1 MRSRFVNQRLA
12 AVPMEPSA
20 TVAIPDGDGGVRI
33 WAPLQAPHTARD
45 VFAGS
50 LGLDKEAVHVT
61 VPNVGGGFGARIAA
75 YPEQAAVA
83 AAALRLG
90 KPVRYVESR
99 WETMIAMQH
108 GRAQVQDVELGARSD
123 GTLVGIR
130 VHVIAD
136 CGAYPADAVIM
147 PFLTGQMASGVYNV
161 PRVDFGFTCVVTNTT
176 PIGAYRGA
184 GRPEATALIERAM
197 NQLAEKLEL
206 DPAELRRRN
215 FIAPDDF
222 PHKTVAGATYDSGE
236 YARALDGVLEA
247 AGYDA
252 LRSEQA
258 QRRERGDVRQL
269 GIGLCTYVELTGLG
283 VEVGTCTV
291 DEEGIATV
299 KTGTS
304 PQGQGHETTWAQL
317 VSWTLGVP
325 MDDVRVVHSDTRKV
339 PRGMG
344 TMGSR
349 TLQVGGSAMINAT
362 REVLAKG
369 RELAAHLLE
378 AAVDDIEVVPG
389 QGLGVAGTPTAT
401 VSWAELAKAAAD
413 PARLPEGMEP
423 GLDAINDFETPDSS
437 YPFGA
442 HIAVVEVDMETGLTK
457 LIRHVTVD
465 DSGNIAN
472 PLLAEGQIHGGIAQ
486 GVAQA
491 LYEEIAYDEDGNC
504 VAGSLTSYALPT
516 AAELPFFETARTE
529 TPSPLNPL
537 GAKGIGESGAI
548 GATPGGVER
557 GRRRAVASGGR
568 EHRHA
573 RDADAGVAGDRVGAQ
588 RRGGVGPVAGRGG
601 GLDLVVLLEALQS
614 VPEPHAPAEQD
625 RDHHDVQ
632 VVDEP
637 GGEEVAD
644 HRGASADAH
653 VLAVRGL
660 AGRLERLGRR
670 RVEEVERRAALH
682 LDRRARV
689 MGEDEDRCVERRVG
703 TPRALPLRV
712 LVPAGVAELP
722 GTHDLGADPR
732 IVPPHEDVVDA
743 AATAGLA
750 HHRVAN
756 IHSCSRVAGVTE
768 MRVVALTL
776 AGAEAVERDGEV
788 VDAGE

>member
-1 MRSRFVNQRLA
+1 MPASDATVNGQYGIAVRRREDPPLVQGTGTYTDDVDAPGALHAHFVRSEVAHGRIAGIETAAAAAAPGVAGVFTGADLGLEPFPPGPMAPDDMLRPTLARDVVRFQGEAIAVVVADSRAAAVDAAELVEVDFEPLDILVDPERALDDGAPQLFADKGSNLAFQGGNADEGALEGADVVVRSRYVNQRLA

-20 TVAIPDGDGGVRI
+20 TVAVPDPESGGVRI

-45 VFAGS
+45 VFAGA
-50 LGLDKEAVHVT
+50 LGLEKDAVHVT

-136 CGAYPADAVIM
+136 CGAYPGDAVIM
-147 PFLTGQMASGVYNV
+147 PFLTGQMASGVYAI
-161 PRVDFGFTCVVTNTT
+161 PRVDFGFRCVVTNTT

-184 GRPEATALIERAM
+184 GRPEATALVERAM
-197 NQLAEKLEL
+197 DQLAAKLDM

-236 YARALDGVLEA
+236 YARALDLVLEA

-252 LRSEQA
+252 LREQQA
-258 QRRERGDVRQL
+258 KRRADGDVKQL

-283 VEVGTCTV
+283 AEVGTCTV
-291 DEEGIATV
+291 DEEGIVTV

-325 MDDVRVVHSDTRKV
+325 MDDVRIEHSDTRKV

-362 REVLAKG
+362 REVLSKG

-378 AAVDDIEVVPG
+378 AAVDDVQVVPG
-389 QGLGVAGTPTAT
+389 QGLGVAGTPSAT
-401 VSWAELAKAAAD
+401 ISWGDLAKAAAD
-413 PARLPEGMEP
+413 PSKLPEGMEP

-442 HIAVVEVDMETGLTK
+442 HVAVVEVDMETGLAK

-516 AAELPFFETARTE
+516 AAELPMFETSRTE

-548 GATPGGVER
+548 GATP
-557 GRRRAVASGGR
+557 AVWNA
-568 EHRHA
+568 
-573 RDADAGVAGDRVGAQ
+573 
-588 RRGGVGPVAGRGG
+588 
-601 GLDLVVLLEALQS
+601 
-614 VPEPHAPAEQD
+614 
-625 RDHHDVQ
+625 
-632 VVDEP
+632 
-637 GGEEVAD
+637 
-644 HRGASADAH
+644 
-653 VLAVRGL
+653 
-660 AGRLERLGRR
+660 
-670 RVEEVERRAALH
+670 
-682 LDRRARV
+682 
-689 MGEDEDRCVERRVG
+689 
-703 TPRALPLRV
+703 
-712 LVPAGVAELP
+712 
-722 GTHDLGADPR
+722 
-732 IVPPHEDVVDA
+732 VVDA
-743 AATAGLA
+743 LSHLGVENIDMPATP
-750 HHRVAN
+750 
-756 IHSCSRVAGVTE
+756 
-768 MRVVALTL
+768 MRVWQAIE
-776 AGAEAVERDGEV
+776 AARSGAA
-788 VDAGE
+788 A

>member
-1 MRSRFVNQRLA
+1 MPASDATVNGQYGTAVRRREDPPLIKGAGTYTDDVDAPDALHAHFVRAELAHGRIVGIDTAAAAAAPGVAGVFTGADLDLAPFPPGPMAPDDLLRPTLARDVVRFQGEAIAIVVAESRAAAVDAAELVEVDVEPLEILVDPERALDDSAPRLFEGKDSNVAFQGGNADEGALEDADVVVKSRFVNQRLA

-20 TVAIPDGDGGVRI
+20 TVAVPDGDGGVRI

-50 LGLDKEAVHVT
+50 LGLDKDAVHVT

-90 KPVRYVESR
+90 RPVRHVESR

-136 CGAYPADAVIM
+136 CGAYPGDAVIM
-147 PFLTGQMASGVYNV
+147 PFLTGQMASGVYNI

-236 YARALDGVLEA
+236 YARALDRVLEA

-252 LRSEQA
+252 LREEQRE
-258 QRRERGDVRQL
+258 RRERGDARQL

-283 VEVGTCTV
+283 AEVGTCTIGEDGV
-291 DEEGIATV
+291 ATV

-349 TLQVGGSAMINAT
+349 TLQVGGTAMINAT

-389 QGLGVAGTPTAT
+389 QGLGVAGTPSAT
-401 VSWAELAKAAAD
+401 VSWAELAKAAND
-413 PARLPEGMEP
+413 PDRLPEGMEP

-442 HIAVVEVDMETGLTK
+442 HVAVVEVDMETGLTK
-457 LIRHVTVD
+457 LVRHVTVD
-465 DSGNIAN
+465 DSGKIAN

-548 GATPGGVER
+548 GATP
-557 GRRRAVASGGR
+557 AVWNA
-568 EHRHA
+568 
-573 RDADAGVAGDRVGAQ
+573 
-588 RRGGVGPVAGRGG
+588 
-601 GLDLVVLLEALQS
+601 
-614 VPEPHAPAEQD
+614 
-625 RDHHDVQ
+625 
-632 VVDEP
+632 
-637 GGEEVAD
+637 
-644 HRGASADAH
+644 
-653 VLAVRGL
+653 
-660 AGRLERLGRR
+660 
-670 RVEEVERRAALH
+670 
-682 LDRRARV
+682 
-689 MGEDEDRCVERRVG
+689 
-703 TPRALPLRV
+703 
-712 LVPAGVAELP
+712 
-722 GTHDLGADPR
+722 
-732 IVPPHEDVVDA
+732 VVDA
-743 AATAGLA
+743 LSHLGVENIDMPATP
-750 HHRVAN
+750 
-756 IHSCSRVAGVTE
+756 
-768 MRVVALTL
+768 MRVW
-776 AGAEAVERDGEV
+776 EAIESAR
-788 VDAGE
+788 ASA

>member
-1 MRSRFVNQRLA
+1 MPASDATVNGQYGTAVRRREDPPLIKGVGTYTDDVQAPDALHAHFVRSELAHGRIVGIDAAAAAAAPGVAGVFTGADLDLAPFPPGPMAPDDMLRPTLARDVVRFQGEAVAVVVAESRGAAVDAAELVEVDIEPLDILVDPERALEDSAPRLFDTKDSNVVFQGGNADEGALEGADVVVRSRFVNQRLA

-20 TVAIPDGDGGVRI
+20 TVAVPDGDGGVRI

-45 VFAGS
+45 VYAGS
-50 LGLDKEAVHVT
+50 LGLDNDAVHVT

-130 VHVIAD
+130 VRVLAD

-147 PFLTGQMASGVYNV
+147 PFLTGQMASGVYNI

-197 NQLAEKLEL
+197 DQLAQKLEM

-236 YARALDGVLEA
+236 YARALDRVLEA

-252 LRSEQA
+252 LREEQA
-258 QRRERGDVRQL
+258 KRRASGDVRQL

-291 DEEGIATV
+291 DEEGIVTV

-369 RELAAHLLE
+369 RELAAHMLE

-389 QGLGVAGTPTAT
+389 QGLGVAGTPSAT

-413 PARLPEGMEP
+413 PDKLPEGMEP

-442 HIAVVEVDMETGLTK
+442 HVAVVEVDMETGLTK
-457 LIRHVTVD
+457 LVRHVTVD
-465 DSGNIAN
+465 DSGKIAN

-491 LYEEIAYDEDGNC
+491 LYEDMAYDEDGNC

-548 GATPGGVER
+548 GATP
-557 GRRRAVASGGR
+557 AVWNA
-568 EHRHA
+568 
-573 RDADAGVAGDRVGAQ
+573 
-588 RRGGVGPVAGRGG
+588 
-601 GLDLVVLLEALQS
+601 
-614 VPEPHAPAEQD
+614 
-625 RDHHDVQ
+625 
-632 VVDEP
+632 VVD
-637 GGEEVAD
+637 
-644 HRGASADAH
+644 
-653 VLAVRGL
+653 GL
-660 AGRLERLGRR
+660 SHLG
-670 RVEEVERRAALH
+670 VDNIDMPA
-682 LDRRARV
+682 
-689 MGEDEDRCVERRVG
+689 
-703 TPRALPLRV
+703 TP
-712 LVPAGVAELP
+712 
-722 GTHDLGADPR
+722 
-732 IVPPHEDVVDA
+732 
-743 AATAGLA
+743 
-750 HHRVAN
+750 
-756 IHSCSRVAGVTE
+756 
-768 MRVVALTL
+768 MRVWEAIESARGNAASVA
-776 AGAEAVERDGEV
+776 
-788 VDAGE
+788 

>member
-1 MRSRFVNQRLA
+1 MPGSDATVNGKYGTAVRRREDPPLIKGVGTYTDDVDAPGALHAVFVRSEVAHGRIESIDTAAAAAAPGVAAVFTGADLDLGDFPPGPMAPDDLLRPTLARDVVRFQGEAIVVVVAETRGAAVDAAELVQIEYEPLEVLVDPERALDDDAPILFPAKGSNLAFEMPSQDEDALADAEVVVKSRYVNQRLA

-20 TVAIPDGDGGVRI
+20 AVAAPDEETGGVRI

-45 VFAGS
+45 VYAGA
-50 LGLDKEAVHVT
+50 LGLEKDAVRVT

-108 GRAQVQDVELGARSD
+108 GRAQVQEVELGARRD
-123 GTLVGIR
+123 GTLVGIKVR
-130 VHVIAD
+130 VLAD
-136 CGAYPADAVIM
+136 CGAYPGDAVIM
-147 PFLTGQMASGVYNV
+147 PYLTGQMASGVYRI
-161 PRVDFGFTCVVTNTT
+161 PRVDFAFRCVVTNTT

-197 NQLAEKLEL
+197 NQLAAKLDM

-236 YARALDGVLEA
+236 YAQALERVLEA
-247 AGYDA
+247 AGYDG
-252 LRSEQA
+252 LRAEQA

-269 GIGLCTYVELTGLG
+269 GIGLSTYVELTGLG

-291 DEEGIATV
+291 DEDGTVTV

-325 MDDVRVVHSDTRKV
+325 MGDVKVVHSDTRSV

-369 RELAAHLLE
+369 SELAAHLLE
-378 AAVDDIEVVPG
+378 AAVEDVQVVIG
-389 QGLGVAGTPTAT
+389 QGLGVAGTPSAT
-401 VSWAELAKAAAD
+401 ISWADLAKAAAD
-413 PARLPEGMEP
+413 PSRLPEGMEP

-442 HIAVVEVDMETGLTK
+442 HVAVVEVDTETGLTK
-457 LIRHVTVD
+457 LVRHVTVD

-516 AAELPFFETARTE
+516 AAELPMFETARTE

-548 GATPGGVER
+548 GATP
-557 GRRRAVASGGR
+557 AVWNA
-568 EHRHA
+568 
-573 RDADAGVAGDRVGAQ
+573 
-588 RRGGVGPVAGRGG
+588 
-601 GLDLVVLLEALQS
+601 
-614 VPEPHAPAEQD
+614 
-625 RDHHDVQ
+625 
-632 VVDEP
+632 
-637 GGEEVAD
+637 
-644 HRGASADAH
+644 
-653 VLAVRGL
+653 
-660 AGRLERLGRR
+660 
-670 RVEEVERRAALH
+670 
-682 LDRRARV
+682 
-689 MGEDEDRCVERRVG
+689 
-703 TPRALPLRV
+703 
-712 LVPAGVAELP
+712 
-722 GTHDLGADPR
+722 
-732 IVPPHEDVVDA
+732 VVDA
-743 AATAGLA
+743 LSHLGVENIDMPATP
-750 HHRVAN
+750 
-756 IHSCSRVAGVTE
+756 
-768 MRVVALTL
+768 MRVWQAIE
-776 AGAEAVERDGEV
+776 AARSGAA
-788 VDAGE
+788 A